1 MPEKLNSLKDKIL
14 SFWQNLESKK
24 KKRIVLLIILLAIS
38 LSFTGYFLG
47 KTEYTVLYSD
57 LSTQEAGEIKTLL
70 DEMGVK
76 SKVENNSTILVDQ
89 RSEEDIRMQL
99 SLEGY
104 PKSGLNYDLYM
115 ESINF
120 TTSSQDKKVMLLYQL
135 QDRLSNTISRLQGI
149 QNAIVTISM
158 EDDSVFK
165 FNAED
170 NPVSANVV
178 LELDNNF
185 KPDEE
190 KTEAIKR
197 LMVTSI
203 NGLSEENV
211 AIIDSNLNNLLP
223 SSGNS
228 GSNFSDA
235 SNLLKMETQ
244 VENSIAEKVL
254 FLFEPVFGKENIN
267 VAVNAKVDLD
277 KTFTEVIE
285 YSPVVDDEG
294 IPYIIDELTE
304 KISDT
309 SQNTGDAAENYMI
322 DSESLNDRM
331 QTVVNYRVNELK
343 QTIDEAQG
351 GIQDISVS
359 VLINDTAS
367 TDESVLE
374 DVKQIAAA
382 AVGID
387 LDKITVGYMNFAAS
401 EAQRAELQA
410 ALTQDEGFQLP
421 LEEQTLVVIVGL
433 ILTFILA
440 LLVLKQFKT
449 QPQVATTGPQ
459 MEEKSEET
467 TTDEELENLK
477 SKKDAVMDKFNK
489 SKEEEKVIKEIESII
504 DANPDSIANI
514 ISSWLSEEN

>member
-1 MPEKLNSLKDKIL
+1 MPEKLNNIKDKGL
-14 SFWQNLESKK
+14 NYWQGVESKK
-24 KKRIVLLIILLAIS
+24 KKRIVLLLILLAIS

-47 KTEYTVLYSD
+47 RTEYSVLYSD
-57 LSTQEAGEIKTLL
+57 LTTQEAGEIKSLL

-76 SKVENNSTILVDQ
+76 SKVENNSTIMVNKKD
-89 RSEEDIRMQL
+89 EDEIRMQL
-99 SLEGY
+99 SLDGY

-135 QDRLSNTISRLQGI
+135 QDRLSNTISSLQDI

-158 EDDSVFK
+158 EDDTVFK
-165 FNAED
+165 FNAEE

-185 KPDEE
+185 KPDGE
-190 KTEAIKR
+190 KIQAIKR

-228 GSNFSDA
+228 GSNLSDA
-235 SNLLKMETQ
+235 SNLLSMETE
-244 VENSIAEKVL
+244 VENNIAEKVL

-382 AVGID
+382 AVGIET
-387 LDKITVGYMNFAAS
+387 DKITVGYMNFAAS

-410 ALTQDEGFQLP
+410 ALTQEGGFQLP
-421 LEEQTLVVIVGL
+421 VGEQTLVVIVGL
-433 ILTFILA
+433 VLTFILA

-449 QPQVATTGPQ
+449 KPQLATGPQ
-459 MEEKSEET
+459 IEEGIEESTTGEESEET
-467 TTDEELENLK
+467 K
-477 SKKDAVMDKFNK
+477 SKKEAVLEKLNK

-504 DANPDSIANI
+504 EANPESIANV
-514 ISSWLSEEN
+514 ISSWLSDES

>member
-1 MPEKLNSLKDKIL
+1 MPEKLKNLKDKAL
-14 SFWQNLESKK
+14 GFWQGLESKK
-24 KKRIVLLIILLAIS
+24 KKRIVLLLILLAIS

-47 KTEYTVLYSD
+47 RTEYTVLYSD
-57 LSTQEAGEIKTLL
+57 LSTQEAGEIKALL

-76 SKVENNSTILVDQ
+76 SSVEDGSTILVDEKN
-89 RSEEDIRMQL
+89 EEDIRMQL

-104 PKSGLNYDLYM
+104 PKSGINYDLYM

-135 QDRLSNTISRLQGI
+135 QDRLSNTISSLQGI

-165 FNAED
+165 FNAEE

-178 LELDNNF
+178 LELENNF

-223 SSGNS
+223 SSGSS
-228 GSNFSDA
+228 GNNFSDA
-235 SNLLKMETQ
+235 SDLLNMETE

-309 SQNTGDAAENYMI
+309 SQNTGDAADNYMI
-322 DSESLNDRM
+322 DSESLNERM

-351 GIQDISVS
+351 GIDDISVS

-382 AVGID
+382 AVGIE

-410 ALTQDEGFQLP
+410 ALTQDGGFQLP
-421 LEEQTLVVIVGL
+421 VGEQTLIVIVGF
-433 ILTFILA
+433 ILTFVLA
-440 LLVLKQFKT
+440 LMVLRQFRTK
-449 QPQVATTGPQ
+449 PQLAQQTVQ
-459 MEEKSEET
+459 DQQIET
-467 TTDEELENLK
+467 TTDGELEKIK
-477 SKKDAVMDKFNK
+477 SKQEAVLEKLNK
-489 SKEEEKVIKEIESII
+489 SKEEEKVIKEIETII
-504 DANPDSIANI
+504 ESNPDSIANI
-514 ISSWLSEEN
+514 ISSWLKEEN

>member
-1 MPEKLNSLKDKIL
+1 MPEKLNNIKDKGL
-14 SFWQNLESKK
+14 SYWQGIESKK
-24 KKRIVLLIILLAIS
+24 KKRIVLLLILLAIS

-47 KTEYTVLYSD
+47 RTEYSVLYSD
-57 LSTQEAGEIKTLL
+57 LTTQEAGEIKSLL

-76 SKVENNSTILVDQ
+76 SKVENNSTIMVNKKD
-89 RSEEDIRMQL
+89 EDEIRMQL
-99 SLEGY
+99 SVQGY

-135 QDRLSNTISRLQGI
+135 QDRLSNTIASLQGI

-170 NPVSANVV
+170 TPVSANVV

-185 KPDEE
+185 KPNEE
-190 KTEAIKR
+190 KIEAIKR

-203 NGLSEENV
+203 NGLSEEHV

-223 SSGNS
+223 ASSGT
-228 GSNFSDA
+228 GDNFSNA
-235 SNLLKMETQ
+235 NNVLGIESE
-244 VENSIAEKVL
+244 VESSIAEKVL

-309 SQNTGDAAENYMI
+309 SQNTGDAADNYMI
-322 DSESLNDRM
+322 DSQSLNDRM
-331 QTVVNYRVNELK
+331 QTVVNYRVNELR

-382 AVGID
+382 AVGIEI
-387 LDKITVGYMNFAAS
+387 DKITVGYMNFAAS

-410 ALTQDEGFQLP
+410 ALTQEGGFQLP
-421 LEEQTLVVIVGL
+421 VGEQTLVVIIGL
-433 ILTFILA
+433 VLTFILA

-449 QPQVATTGPQ
+449 KPQVATGPQ
-459 MEEKSEET
+459 IEEET
-467 TTDEELENLK
+467 EERNTDEEIEKIK
-477 SKKDAVMDKFNK
+477 SKKEAVLDKLNK

-504 DANPDSIANI
+504 EANPESIANV
-514 ISSWLSEEN
+514 ISSWLSDES